1 VRRVEHQRAGAR
13 GDRAAQC
20 VDVER
25 EAAAVRDQWHDDP
38 FAAGYRHHRGIG
50 VVERLDQ
57 DDLGAGLDQSENRG
71 RDRLGGSYRDQ
82 YLGRRVVVDAVLP
95 LPLSRDRFPQRR
107 DTDARRVLVEA
118 LGDGV
123 LGGLEHR
130 RRAVLVG
137 EPLAEVH
144 RADPRG
150 QR

>member
-1 VRRVEHQRAGAR
+1 MRGVTAAPQR
-13 GDRAAQC
+13 

-25 EAAAVRDQWHDDP
+25 EAATVRNQRHDDP
-38 FAAGYRHHRGIG
+38 LTAGYRHHRGIG

-57 DDLGAGLDQSENRG
+57 DDLRAGLDQSEHG
-71 RDRLGGSYRDQ
+71 GGDRLGGPDRDQ
-82 YLGRRVVVDAVLP
+82 YLGRRVVVDAVLS

-107 DTDARRVLVEA
+107 DTDARRVLVDA